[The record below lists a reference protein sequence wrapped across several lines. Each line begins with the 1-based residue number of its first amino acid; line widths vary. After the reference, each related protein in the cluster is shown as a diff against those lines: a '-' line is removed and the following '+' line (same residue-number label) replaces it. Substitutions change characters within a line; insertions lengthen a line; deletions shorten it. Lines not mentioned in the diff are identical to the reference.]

1 MNIERVKKLEEF
13 MKEDPIDPFTIYAL
27 ATEWLDEDLTRS
39 KKYFDKL
46 LDDHPD
52 YVGTYYHAA
61 RLYLVL
67 KDDVKAREI
76 FENGIA
82 VAKKAGNQHALA
94 ELQTAYNE
102 FLYDED

>member
-1 MNIERVKKLEEF
+1 
-13 MKEDPIDPFTIYAL
+13 MKEDPMDPFTIYAL

-52 YVGTYYHAA
+52 YIGTYYHAA
-61 RLYLVL
+61 KLYLVL
-67 KDDVKAREI
+67 NDDVKAKEI

-82 VAKKAGNQHALA
+82 VAKKVGNQHALA